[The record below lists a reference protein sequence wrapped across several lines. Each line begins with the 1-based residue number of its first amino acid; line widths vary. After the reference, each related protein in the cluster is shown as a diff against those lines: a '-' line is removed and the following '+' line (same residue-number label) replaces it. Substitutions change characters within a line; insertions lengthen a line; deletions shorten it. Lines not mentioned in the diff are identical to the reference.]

1 MGELPPEIF
10 KAYAILGIVGVTLT
24 AEFVGLIGRAVASEA
39 RAQGYGDIVLGR
51 DGRLSG
57 PALSQALAEGIR
69 EGGGNVIDLGLVTTP
84 MAYFAAHQLGGACAV
99 MLTGSHNPPEY
110 NGLKVV
116 IADSALS
123 GEAIQGLRRRIE
135 RADFGD
141 ATDRGAYR
149 QYDIAPEYLAR
160 IVGDVKL
167 ARPMKVLL
175 DAGNG
180 VAGAY
185 APALF
190 RALGCEVE
198 ALFCEVDG
206 RFPNHHPD
214 PSIPENLADLASR
227 LCSGDAEIG
236 LAFDGDGDRL
246 GVVTK
251 NGGILYPDRQLMLFA
266 ADVLERNPGA
276 LILYD
281 VKSSRNLHPWIVE
294 HGGRP
299 MIWKSG
305 HSLMKAK
312 MRETGALLA
321 GELSGHVFFQERWYG
336 FDDGLYAGAR
346 LLEILSRQADFDACL
361 HALPDTLNTPELQ
374 IKMREGEPQALM
386 VRLLATADFSEAREV
401 ITLDGLRVEYAD
413 GFGLMRASNTTP
425 VLMLRF
431 EADDSAALRRIQE
444 RFRHLLLAAAPAV
457 QLPF

>member
-1 MGELPPEIF
+1 
-10 KAYAILGIVGVTLT
+10 
-24 AEFVGLIGRAVASEA
+24 
-39 RAQGYGDIVLGR
+39 
-51 DGRLSG
+51 
-57 PALSQALAEGIR
+57 
-69 EGGGNVIDLGLVTTP
+69 
-84 MAYFAAHQLGGACAV
+84 
-99 MLTGSHNPPEY
+99 
-110 NGLKVV
+110 
-116 IADSALS
+116 
-123 GEAIQGLRRRIE
+123 
-135 RADFGD
+135 
-141 ATDRGAYR
+141 
-149 QYDIAPEYLAR
+149 
-160 IVGDVKL
+160 
-167 ARPMKVLL
+167 MKVLL

-214 PSIPENLADLASR
+214 PSIAENLADLASGLR
-227 LCSGDAEIG
+227 NGVAEIG

-246 GVVTK
+246 GVVAK
-251 NGGILYPDRQLMLFA
+251 DGGILYPDRQLMLFA

-281 VKSSRNLHPWIVE
+281 VKSTRNLHAWIVE

-346 LLEILSRQADFDACL
+346 LLEILSRQPDLDACL
-361 HALPDTLNTPELQ
+361 HALPDTVNTPELQ

-386 VRLLATADFSEAREV
+386 ARLLAIADFSQAREI

-425 VLMLRF
+425 ALVLRF
-431 EADDSAALRRIQE
+431 EADDSTALRRIQE